1 MLNERQDKQ
10 ASNGLPA
17 SCFSN
22 PGNRIQPVYTRV
34 YDDVLKREVVKHT
47 SDTDIYE
54 LIQESD
60 NSSDITLLKK
70 MINGGQVDAPE
81 DPLAQYGLDL
91 ANMPKNIHEVYDQVN
106 HADSAFNSLPDYIKN
121 GFGSVYAFEASLK
134 DGSYYSKVETYAN
147 AYAKAE
153 AAKAAAAAQEE
164 KK

>member
-1 MLNERQDKQ
+1 MPNAGQNIQ
-10 ASNGLPA
+10 ASNGLPS

-34 YDDVLKREVVKHT
+34 YDAELKREIVKHT

-60 NSSDITLLKK
+60 NTSDITLLKK
-70 MINGGQVDAPE
+70 MINGGSVEAPE

-91 ANMPKNIHEVYDQVN
+91 ANMPKNIHDVYDQVN
-106 HADSAFNSLPDYIKN
+106 SAENAFNSLPDYLKS
-121 GFGSVYAFEASLK
+121 GFGSVDAFEASLK
-134 DGSYYSKVETYAN
+134 DNTYYSKVEQYAS

-153 AAKAAAAAQEE
+153 AAKAAAAAQEGN
-164 KK
+164 K